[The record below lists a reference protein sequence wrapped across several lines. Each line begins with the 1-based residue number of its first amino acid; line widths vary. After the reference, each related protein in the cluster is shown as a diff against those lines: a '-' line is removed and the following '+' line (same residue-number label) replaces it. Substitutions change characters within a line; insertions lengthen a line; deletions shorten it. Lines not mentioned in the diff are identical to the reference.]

1 MREIKFRAWDE
12 ELKKMYSGAQIEC
25 RDNLDAWLSY
35 GELAIYRIDDGEY
48 VQLKNIQYTG
58 LKDKNGLEI
67 FESDIVKRHD
77 DLLYIVE
84 WHEED
89 TMFYYKDSY
98 GDEDDD
104 LRMSAVSFEVV
115 GNIYENPELLKN

>member
-1 MREIKFRAWDE
+1 MRENKFRAWDE
-12 ELKKMYSGAQIEC
+12 ELKEMYSGAQIEC

-67 FESDIVKRHD
+67 FEGDIVKRHD

-89 TMFYYKDSY
+89 AMFYYKDSY

>member
-1 MREIKFRAWDE
+1 MRENKFRAWDE

-25 RDNLDAWLSY
+25 RDNLEAWLSY

-67 FESDIVKRHD
+67 FEGDIVKRHD

-89 TMFYYKDSY
+89 AMFYYKDSY

-104 LRMSAVSFEVV
+104 LRMSAVLFEVI
-115 GNIYENPELLKN
+115 GNIYENQNLTK

>member
-1 MREIKFRAWDE
+1 MRENKFRAWDE
-12 ELKKMYSGAQIEC
+12 ELKKMYSGEEIEC
-25 RDNLDAWLSY
+25 QDNLDAWLSY

-58 LKDKNGLEI
+58 LKDKNRFEI
-67 FESDIVKRHD
+67 FEGDIVKRHD

-89 TMFYYKDSY
+89 AMFYYKDSY

-104 LRMSAVSFEVV
+104 LRMSAVSFEVI
-115 GNIYENPELLKN
+115 GNIYENQNLIK